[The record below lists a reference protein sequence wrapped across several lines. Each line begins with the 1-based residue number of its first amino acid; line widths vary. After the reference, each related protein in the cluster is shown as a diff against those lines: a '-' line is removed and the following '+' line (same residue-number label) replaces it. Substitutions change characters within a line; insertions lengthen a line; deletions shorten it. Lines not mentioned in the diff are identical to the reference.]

1 MAAIQD
7 YLGKIKRRVTVLKEC
22 LETIPEDLDAARELV
37 KFGLSGTDLES
48 LIALGEKETAEF
60 TPADARLYD
69 DWEDDFVDEVDRA
82 AKKLERERAERLRLI
97 SKVNW
102 QSLSLA
108 QKDLIGSR
116 LKLLYYLD
124 ILDTYEIILGGHHF
138 APDRYNPQVY
148 KKMRALSPI
157 ENCVYAAR
165 NSDPVTVA
173 AFLSGVHSSVTLPH
187 WLPILTTFPETAKP
201 TDIQVILYRY

>member
-1 MAAIQD
+1 M
-7 YLGKIKRRVTVLKEC
+7 
-22 LETIPEDLDAARELV
+22 
-37 KFGLSGTDLES
+37 ES
-48 LIALGEKETAEF
+48 LIALGEEESTEF
-60 TPADARLYD
+60 TPTESRLLYD
-69 DWEDDFVDEVDRA
+69 DWEEDYQDDEERA
-82 AKKLERERAERLRLI
+82 AVKLERERAERLRLI

-124 ILDTYEIILGGHHF
+124 ILDTYETILGGHHF
-138 APDRYNPQVY
+138 APDRYKPKVY

-165 NSDPVTVA
+165 NSDPLTVS
-173 AFLSGVHSSVTLPH
+173 AFLSGIHSSVTLSH
-187 WLPILTTFPETAKP
+187 WLPILTTFPETTTP
-201 TDIQVILYRY
+201 TSIQVVRISSFIKS